1 MDVETG
7 FRFFFDGFEI
17 GKNLMCGR
25 LSEGLSKYKEISS
38 YFKFVKY
45 VERLSTYWI
54 YAISGHEKNLY
65 ILICLSLWWRRLN
78 WLRNYYYNV
87 LPNKYYVLY
96 VVNSILI
103 FNTLWV
109 PRIHLECE
117 DNRTACQQNIRY
129 IIVLLQN
136 VEARDVNVTKSSI
149 PEHMSFIA

>member
-65 ILICLSLWWRRLN
+65 ILICLSLW
-78 WLRNYYYNV
+78 
-87 LPNKYYVLY
+87 
-96 VVNSILI
+96 
-103 FNTLWV
+103 
-109 PRIHLECE
+109 
-117 DNRTACQQNIRY
+117 
-129 IIVLLQN
+129 
-136 VEARDVNVTKSSI
+136 
-149 PEHMSFIA
+149 